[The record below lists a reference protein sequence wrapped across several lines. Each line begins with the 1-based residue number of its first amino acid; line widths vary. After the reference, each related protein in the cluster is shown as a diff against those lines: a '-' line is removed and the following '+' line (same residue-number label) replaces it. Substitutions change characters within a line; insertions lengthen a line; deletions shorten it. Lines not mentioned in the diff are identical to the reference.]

1 MARAARLRG
10 LTARFGYPAG
20 QSALAHDPRV
30 STLRETL
37 EDLAEAL
44 RDRPDEI
51 LLEIGAGGELLM
63 AQLRMLIAAL
73 LVLMPLTNWLS
84 GGDTYETLSGL
95 SGAVG
100 LLVSSRV
107 WLALARTRR
116 RYRWLSTAS
125 TAFDV
130 TMVTFVLVLI
140 GLQTPA
146 AALNS
151 VVVWCCYPLAIA
163 GTALRHDLRV
173 TLFAGALAM
182 AQSALLWLWLAGTAD
197 EPLVSAAYGT
207 VSASAQLQ
215 RQVLL
220 IAMTLLTAMIVFRS
234 QRLTQLSGTDGLTGL
249 PNRSYLTHRVPQLVA
264 DARRDDRTLSLA
276 LIDLDAFRTINAE
289 LGHLAGDRALRH
301 AVKVLRTELGREEP
315 MIRVGGE
322 EFVLLLHLPVGAAWE
337 RVEALRRRL
346 ESQPFEPDPGVEPRR
361 MTLSA
366 GIASCPQDAND
377 LSGLM
382 KRADQRLRT
391 AKHRGRNR
399 VMARDDG

>member
-1 MARAARLRG
+1 M
-10 LTARFGYPAG
+10 
-20 QSALAHDPRV
+20 

-37 EDLAEAL
+37 EDLADAL

-51 LLEIGAGGELLM
+51 LLEIGAGGELLV
-63 AQLRMLIAAL
+63 AQLRMLIAGL
-73 LVLMPLTNWLS
+73 LLLMPLTNQLS
-84 GGDTYETLSGL
+84 GGDAYETLAGFAGAGL
-95 SGAVG
+95 V
-100 LLVSSRV
+100 LLFSRF
-107 WLALARTRR
+107 WLGLARHRR
-116 RYRWLSTAS
+116 RHRWLSTAS

-130 TMVTFVLVLI
+130 TMVTLVLALL
-140 GLQTPA
+140 GMQTPA

-151 VVVWCCYPLAIA
+151 VVVWCCYPLAIF

-182 AQSALLWLWLAGTAD
+182 AQSALLWLWLAGSSD
-197 EPLVSAAYGT
+197 GPLVSAAYGT

-220 IAMTLLTAMIVFRS
+220 IAMTLLTAMIVFRA
-234 QRLTQLSGTDGLTGL
+234 QRLTQMSGTDGLTGL

-264 DARRDDRTLSLA
+264 DARRDDQTLSLA

-301 AVKVLRTELGREEP
+301 AVKVLRMELGREEP
-315 MIRVGGE
+315 MIRIGGE
-322 EFVLLLHLPVGAAWE
+322 EFVLLLHLPIGAAWE

-346 ESQPFEPDPGVEPRR
+346 ESQAFEPDPGVEPRR

-382 KRADQRLRT
+382 KRADQRLRS
-391 AKHRGRNR
+391 AKHPGRNR
-399 VMARDDG
+399 VVARDD

>member
-1 MARAARLRG
+1 M
-10 LTARFGYPAG
+10 
-20 QSALAHDPRV
+20 

-37 EDLAEAL
+37 EDLADAL

-51 LLEIGAGGELLM
+51 LLEIGAGGELLV
-63 AQLRMLIAAL
+63 AQLRMLIAGL
-73 LVLMPLTNWLS
+73 LLLMPLTNQLS
-84 GGDTYETLSGL
+84 GGDAYETLAGFAGAGL
-95 SGAVG
+95 V
-100 LLVSSRV
+100 LLFSRF
-107 WLALARTRR
+107 WLGLARHRR
-116 RYRWLSTAS
+116 RHRWLSTAS

-130 TMVTFVLVLI
+130 TMVTLVLALL
-140 GLQTPA
+140 GMQTPA

-151 VVVWCCYPLAIA
+151 VVVWCCYPLAIF

-182 AQSALLWLWLAGTAD
+182 AQSALLWLWLAGSSD
-197 EPLVSAAYGT
+197 GPLVSAAYGT

-220 IAMTLLTAMIVFRS
+220 IAMTLLTAMIVFRA
-234 QRLTQLSGTDGLTGL
+234 QRLTQMSGTDGLTGL

-264 DARRDDRTLSLA
+264 DARRDDQTLSLA

-301 AVKVLRTELGREEP
+301 AVKVLRMELGREEP
-315 MIRVGGE
+315 MIRIGGE
-322 EFVLLLHLPVGAAWE
+322 EFVLLLHLPIGAAWE

-346 ESQPFEPDPGVEPRR
+346 ESQAFEPDPGVEPRR

-382 KRADQRLRT
+382 KRADQRLRS
-391 AKHRGRNR
+391 ANHPGRNR
-399 VMARDDG
+399 VVARDD

>member
-1 MARAARLRG
+1 M
-10 LTARFGYPAG
+10 
-20 QSALAHDPRV
+20 

-37 EDLAEAL
+37 EDLADAL

-51 LLEIGAGGELLM
+51 LLEIGAGGELLV
-63 AQLRMLIAAL
+63 AQLRMLIAGL
-73 LVLMPLTNWLS
+73 LLLMPLTNQLS
-84 GGDTYETLSGL
+84 GGDAYETLAGFAGAGL
-95 SGAVG
+95 V
-100 LLVSSRV
+100 LLFSRF
-107 WLALARTRR
+107 WLGRR
-116 RYRWLSTAS
+116 HRWLSTAS

-130 TMVTFVLVLI
+130 TMVTLVLALL
-140 GLQTPA
+140 GMQTPA

-151 VVVWCCYPLAIA
+151 VVVWCCYPLAIF

-182 AQSALLWLWLAGTAD
+182 AQSALLWLWLAGSSD
-197 EPLVSAAYGT
+197 GPLVSAAYGT

-220 IAMTLLTAMIVFRS
+220 IAMTLLTAMIVFRA
-234 QRLTQLSGTDGLTGL
+234 QRLTQMSGTDGLTGL

-264 DARRDDRTLSLA
+264 DARRDDQTLSLA

-301 AVKVLRTELGREEP
+301 AVKVLRMELGREEP
-315 MIRVGGE
+315 MIRIGGE
-322 EFVLLLHLPVGAAWE
+322 EIVMLLHLPIGAAWE

-346 ESQPFEPDPGVEPRR
+346 ESQAFEPDPGVEPRR

-366 GIASCPQDAND
+366 GIASCPQDANE

-391 AKHRGRNR
+391 AKHQGRNR
-399 VMARDDG
+399 VVARDD

>member
-1 MARAARLRG
+1 MAFSRL
-10 LTARFGYPAG
+10 
-20 QSALAHDPRV
+20 
-30 STLRETL
+30 
-37 EDLAEAL
+37 
-44 RDRPDEI
+44 
-51 LLEIGAGGELLM
+51 
-63 AQLRMLIAAL
+63 
-73 LVLMPLTNWLS
+73 
-84 GGDTYETLSGL
+84 
-95 SGAVG
+95 
-100 LLVSSRV
+100 
-107 WLALARTRR
+107 WLALAERR
-116 RYRWLSTAS
+116 RRHRWLPVAS

-130 TMVTFVLVLI
+130 TIVTVVLAML
-140 GLQTPA
+140 GAHTPA

-151 VVVWCCYPLAIA
+151 VVVWCCYPLAIFA
-163 GTALRHDLRV
+163 TALRHDLRV

-182 AQSALLWLWLAGTAD
+182 AESALLWAALATTAD

-207 VSASAQLQ
+207 VSASTQLQ

-220 IAMTLLTAMIVFRS
+220 VAMTLVTALVVFRA

-264 DARRDDRTLSLA
+264 EARRDDQTLSLA

-301 AVKVLRTELGREEP
+301 AVKVLRMELGREEP

-322 EFVLLLHLPVGAAWE
+322 EFVLLLHLPIGAAWE

-346 ESQPFEPDPGVEPRR
+346 EAQPFEPDPGVEPRR
-361 MTLSA
+361 ITLSA

-382 KRADQRLRT
+382 KRADQRLRA

-399 VMARDDG
+399 VVARDEG

>member
-1 MARAARLRG
+1 M
-10 LTARFGYPAG
+10 
-20 QSALAHDPRV
+20 
-30 STLRETL
+30 STLRDTL
-37 EDLAEAL
+37 EDLASAL
-44 RDRPDEI
+44 RDRPDEL

-63 AQLRMLIAAL
+63 AQLRLLIAGL
-73 LVLMPLTNWLS
+73 LLLLPLTNHLS
-84 GGDTYETLSGL
+84 GGDANETLTGL
-95 SGAVG
+95 AGAVIV
-100 LLVSSRV
+100 LAFSRV
-107 WLALARTRR
+107 WLGFAQRPRR
-116 RYRWLSTAS
+116 HRWLPLAS

-130 TMVTFVLVLI
+130 TMVTVVLVMLAV
-140 GLQTPA
+140 QTPV

-151 VVVWCCYPLAIA
+151 VVVWCCYPLAIFA
-163 GTALRHDLRV
+163 TALRHDLRV

-182 AQSALLWLWLAGTAD
+182 AESALLWAVLAGGTD
-197 EPLVSAAYGT
+197 EPMVSAAYGT
-207 VSASAQLQ
+207 VTASTQLQ

-220 IAMTLLTAMIVFRS
+220 IAMTLLTAMIVFRA

-264 DARRDDRTLSLA
+264 DARRDDLTLSLA

-289 LGHLAGDRALRH
+289 LGHVAGDRALRH
-301 AVKVLRTELGREEP
+301 AVKVLRMELGREEP

-322 EFVLLLHLPVGAAWE
+322 EFVLLLHLPIGAAWE

-346 ESQPFEPDPGVEPRR
+346 EAQPFEPDPGVEPRR
-361 MTLSA
+361 LTLSA

-382 KRADQRLRT
+382 KRADQRLRV

-399 VMARDDG
+399 VVARDDG

>member
-1 MARAARLRG
+1 
-10 LTARFGYPAG
+10 
-20 QSALAHDPRV
+20 
-30 STLRETL
+30 
-37 EDLAEAL
+37 
-44 RDRPDEI
+44 
-51 LLEIGAGGELLM
+51 
-63 AQLRMLIAAL
+63 
-73 LVLMPLTNWLS
+73 
-84 GGDTYETLSGL
+84 
-95 SGAVG
+95 
-100 LLVSSRV
+100 
-107 WLALARTRR
+107 
-116 RYRWLSTAS
+116 
-125 TAFDV
+125 
-130 TMVTFVLVLI
+130 MVTFVLVLI

-301 AVKVLRTELGREEP
+301 AV
-315 MIRVGGE
+315 
-322 EFVLLLHLPVGAAWE
+322 
-337 RVEALRRRL
+337 
-346 ESQPFEPDPGVEPRR
+346 
-361 MTLSA
+361 
-366 GIASCPQDAND
+366 
-377 LSGLM
+377 
-382 KRADQRLRT
+382 
-391 AKHRGRNR
+391 
-399 VMARDDG
+399 

>member
-1 MARAARLRG
+1 M
-10 LTARFGYPAG
+10 
-20 QSALAHDPRV
+20 

-37 EDLAEAL
+37 EDLADAL

-51 LLEIGAGGELLM
+51 LLEIGAGGELLV
-63 AQLRMLIAAL
+63 AQLRMLIAGL
-73 LVLMPLTNWLS
+73 LLLMPLTNQLS
-84 GGDTYETLSGL
+84 GGDAYETLAGFAGAGL
-95 SGAVG
+95 V
-100 LLVSSRV
+100 LLFSRF
-107 WLALARTRR
+107 WLGLARHRR
-116 RYRWLSTAS
+116 RHRWLSTAS

-130 TMVTFVLVLI
+130 TMVTLVLALL
-140 GLQTPA
+140 GMQTPA

-151 VVVWCCYPLAIA
+151 VVVWCCYPLAIF

-182 AQSALLWLWLAGTAD
+182 AQSALLWLWLAGSSD
-197 EPLVSAAYGT
+197 GPLVSAAYGT

-220 IAMTLLTAMIVFRS
+220 IAMTLLTAMIVFRA
-234 QRLTQLSGTDGLTGL
+234 QRLTQMSGTDGLTGL

-264 DARRDDRTLSLA
+264 DARRDDQTLSLA